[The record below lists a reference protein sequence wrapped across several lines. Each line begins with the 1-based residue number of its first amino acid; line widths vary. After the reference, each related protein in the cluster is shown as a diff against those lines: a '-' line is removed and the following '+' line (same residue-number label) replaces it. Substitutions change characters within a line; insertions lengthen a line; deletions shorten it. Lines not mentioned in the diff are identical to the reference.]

1 MMENA
6 VTVARAR
13 RARGMTKILLGSML
27 LLLVAASGCDGEAD
41 IGSDSD
47 PALDL
52 EPVACTS
59 DAVTAEVAG
68 AVVDPGTGT
77 RFDVGVT
84 SATAIGY
91 DTGSA
96 VLSLGDGALLLR
108 VSFSCQTH
116 APGTYRL
123 VADGQDGVECPAEVA
138 GAVFGAI
145 AYLPAE
151 RGTVIVDDSGNCL
164 AGRVHA
170 DFGDRGELTG
180 WFRAPWQ
187 AAP

>member
-1 MMENA
+1 
-6 VTVARAR
+6 
-13 RARGMTKILLGSML
+13 MTTTLLRSTL
-27 LLLVAASGCDGEAD
+27 LLLASASGCDGEAD
-41 IGSDSD
+41 IGRNSD
-47 PALDL
+47 PVLDL
-52 EPVACTS
+52 APVACTS

-68 AVVDPGTGT
+68 AVVDPDTGT
-77 RFDVGVT
+77 RHEVGAA
-84 SATAIGY
+84 SATAIGD

-96 VLSLGDGALLLR
+96 VLSLGDGTLLLR
-108 VSFSCQTH
+108 VSFSCRTH

-145 AYLPAE
+145 EYLPAE

-170 DFGDRGELTG
+170 DFGDRGALTG

-187 AAP
+187 PAP